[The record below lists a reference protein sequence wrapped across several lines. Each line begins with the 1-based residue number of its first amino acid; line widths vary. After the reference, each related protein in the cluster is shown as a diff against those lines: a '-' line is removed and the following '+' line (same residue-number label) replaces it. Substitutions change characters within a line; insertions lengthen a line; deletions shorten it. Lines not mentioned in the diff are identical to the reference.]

1 MILMEKKQ
9 YFEVKECFDGMK
21 PGDVTA
27 VMCDAHVIERMIY
40 THDDCEMSPAH
51 GEESVYILKR
61 KRANMR
67 KAVYKACKE
76 VGFITTEVRLAIRLT
91 YLRNLV
97 SDYNGENGTNIRVSH
112 KGGRLFL
119 SEDLNERESIKG
131 WELEAVLRRV
141 EAVAA
146 MARRKVEIEDSDEA

>member
-1 MILMEKKQ
+1 MKQ
-9 YFEVKECFDGMK
+9 FFEVKASFDGMK

-27 VMCDAHVIERMIY
+27 VMCEAHVIDRMIHTY
-40 THDDCEMSPAH
+40 GDCEMSPAH
-51 GEESVYILKR
+51 GAESVYIMKR
-61 KRANMR
+61 KRSNMR
-67 KAVYKACKE
+67 KAVYEACKE
-76 VGFITTEVRLAIRLT
+76 VGFITTEVSLAIRLT

-119 SEDLNERESIKG
+119 SEDLNERQSIKE

-141 EAVAA
+141 DAVAA
-146 MARRKVEIEDSDEA
+146 MARRKVEIEDSEEA